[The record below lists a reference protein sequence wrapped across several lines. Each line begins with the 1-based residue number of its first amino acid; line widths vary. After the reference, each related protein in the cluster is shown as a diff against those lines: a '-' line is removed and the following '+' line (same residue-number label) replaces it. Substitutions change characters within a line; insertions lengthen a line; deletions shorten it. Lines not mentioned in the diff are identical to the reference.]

1 MVVTQPG
8 SEEHETRS
16 APAAGRTVLV
26 LRVVLAGLIVVALS
40 AAGWRGIVQ
49 ANGRGASTEQASGPQ
64 PKLASLSVVGELP
77 EASTKSLVDAPVAV
91 ALLRQAE
98 KLEREAEERR
108 QAEEKQRA
116 IEAATLPERGLW
128 NGSAPLPGSEVH
140 EILSMPML
148 DEELAPVVALTF
160 DDGPSE
166 FTAAIVSILE
176 KEDVP
181 ATFFFLGQNVR
192 NRPDDARMV
201 ADAGFAV
208 ASHTMDH
215 KDLKTL
221 SPAAAEAQLADSTA
235 VIDELLGEG
244 TVQCARAP
252 YGSFNDD
259 TLRAAKKHG
268 LGLVGWD
275 VDTLDWKVRDS
286 GSVLAKATVPGQRQ
300 VILMHDGGGPR
311 QATVDALPGII
322 AHYKAQGAR
331 FIELC
336 SSPASDGN

>member
-1 MVVTQPG
+1 MKVALVGVV
-8 SEEHETRS
+8 
-16 APAAGRTVLV
+16 VM
-26 LRVVLAGLIVVALS
+26 ALS
-40 AAGWRGIVQ
+40 AAGWRGVTHS
-49 ANGRGASTEQASGPQ
+49 NRSDEQASGAQ
-64 PKLASLSVVGELP
+64 PMLASLSVIGELP
-77 EASTKSLVDAPVAV
+77 EASSKSLVGTPVTV

-98 KLEREAEERR
+98 KVAREAEEKR

-140 EILSMPML
+140 ELLTMPAL
-148 DEELAPVVALTF
+148 EGEQAPVVALTF
-160 DDGPSE
+160 DDGPSKY
-166 FTAAIVSILE
+166 TAEIVSILE

-181 ATFFFLGQNVR
+181 ATFFFLGQNVQE
-192 NRPDDARMV
+192 RPDDARLV

-208 ASHTMDH
+208 GSHTMDH

-221 SPAAAEAQLADSTA
+221 SPAAAEAQLADSTEI
-235 VIDELLGEG
+235 IDGLLGKG

-275 VDTLDWKVRDS
+275 VDTEDWKVRDS
-286 GSVLAKATVPGQRQ
+286 GRILARATVPGQKQ
-300 VILMHDGGGPR
+300 LILAHDGGGER
-311 QATVDALPGII
+311 SATVKALPGII

-336 SSPASDGN
+336 GSSSSEGN